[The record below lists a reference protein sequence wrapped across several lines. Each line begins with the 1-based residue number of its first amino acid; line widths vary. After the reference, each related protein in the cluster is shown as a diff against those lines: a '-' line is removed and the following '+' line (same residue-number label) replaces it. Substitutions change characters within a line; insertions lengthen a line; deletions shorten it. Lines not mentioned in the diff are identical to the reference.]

1 MYAVMALLTD
11 ETAVI
16 TGAASGNGRAIAE
29 LFAEHGAAVV
39 VADIR
44 SEPRQ
49 GGAPTHELITDQG
62 GDATFVECDVTNYD
76 DCVTAVEAAEE
87 FGGIDVM
94 VNNAG
99 IVGPQTPLVELDFD
113 EYQTLMDINLS
124 GVFHGSKA
132 AAIELIEQG
141 DGGSIINMSSVAGMQ
156 GYGGITPYSAA
167 KGGVRLFTYALASE
181 LGPDGIR
188 VNAVHPGVIET
199 AMTVEDSPTVGTE
212 EGEQLKQTIP
222 LRRFGQPEEVA
233 GVCGFL
239 ASDLASYVTA
249 ESIVID
255 GGDLNSV

>member
-1 MYAVMALLTD
+1 MALLTD
-11 ETAVI
+11 KTAVI
-16 TGAASGNGRAIAE
+16 TGAASGVGRAIAE
-29 LFAEHGAAVV
+29 LFSDHGAAVV

-44 SEPRQ
+44 SEPRE
-49 GGAPTHELITDQG
+49 GGEPTHERINDQG
-62 GDATFVECDVTNYD
+62 GDATFVECDVTSYD

-124 GVFHGSKA
+124 GVFRGSKA
-132 AAIELIEQG
+132 AAIEMIDQG

-156 GYGGITPYSAA
+156 GYGGITSYSAS
-167 KGGVRLFTYALASE
+167 KGGVRLFTYALTSE

-188 VNAVHPGVIET
+188 VNVVHPGVIET
-199 AMTVEDSPTVGTE
+199 AMTTEDSPTVGTE

-222 LRRFGQPEEVA
+222 LRRFGKPEDVA

-249 ESIVID
+249 ESIVVD
-255 GGDLNSV
+255 GGDLNSA